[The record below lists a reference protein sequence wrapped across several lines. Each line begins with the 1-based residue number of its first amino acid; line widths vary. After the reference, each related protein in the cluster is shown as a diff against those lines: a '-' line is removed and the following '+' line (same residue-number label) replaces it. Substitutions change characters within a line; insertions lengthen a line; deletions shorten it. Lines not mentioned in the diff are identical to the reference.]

1 MSRFD
6 KWLYPGIRIK
16 RWVFLLILSL
26 IVLAVGLSGH
36 LGSLVRNFRIETGI
50 NFDAFFYRLQRLKFV
65 DVAIILLAIAGV
77 SMAIRRAYYSVL
89 AMYVPN
95 REKEF
100 INMAYRKAKLR
111 RGPRIVAIGGGTGL
125 PNSLRALKKYTSN
138 LTAIV
143 TVADDGGSSGRLR
156 KDYQIIPPGDIRNC
170 IVALA
175 DQETLLGKLFQY
187 RFDKG
192 EDLAGHS
199 FGNIFI
205 TAMTHVAGD
214 FSKGVEESSKVL
226 AINGKVLP
234 VSFDNM
240 VLKARMQDG
249 REITGE
255 SIIPEAKGVI
265 ERLSIIPEDCKAN
278 QDALEEIKKADV
290 LVMGPGSLYTSVI
303 PNLLVKGIKEA
314 ILANKKAAKI
324 YVCNIMTQPG
334 ETDNFTVSDHIKAIF
349 KHTGAKIFDYVVANN
364 KEAHQDI
371 LTRYARENS
380 YPVRIDRE
388 EISRLG
394 VRVVEGKLFNDGDY
408 IRHSEELLG
417 RLVMKLLII

>member
-1 MSRFD
+1 
-6 KWLYPGIRIK
+6 
-16 RWVFLLILSL
+16 
-26 IVLAVGLSGH
+26 
-36 LGSLVRNFRIETGI
+36 
-50 NFDAFFYRLQRLKFV
+50 
-65 DVAIILLAIAGV
+65 
-77 SMAIRRAYYSVL
+77 
-89 AMYVPN
+89 
-95 REKEF
+95 
-100 INMAYRKAKLR
+100 
-111 RGPRIVAIGGGTGL
+111 
-125 PNSLRALKKYTSN
+125 
-138 LTAIV
+138 
-143 TVADDGGSSGRLR
+143 
-156 KDYQIIPPGDIRNC
+156 
-170 IVALA
+170 
-175 DQETLLGKLFQY
+175 
-187 RFDKG
+187 
-192 EDLAGHS
+192 S

>member
-175 DQETLLGKLFQY
+175 DQ
-187 RFDKG
+187 
-192 EDLAGHS
+192 
-199 FGNIFI
+199 
-205 TAMTHVAGD
+205 
-214 FSKGVEESSKVL
+214 
-226 AINGKVLP
+226 
-234 VSFDNM
+234 
-240 VLKARMQDG
+240 
-249 REITGE
+249 
-255 SIIPEAKGVI
+255 
-265 ERLSIIPEDCKAN
+265 
-278 QDALEEIKKADV
+278 
-290 LVMGPGSLYTSVI
+290 
-303 PNLLVKGIKEA
+303 
-314 ILANKKAAKI
+314 
-324 YVCNIMTQPG
+324 
-334 ETDNFTVSDHIKAIF
+334 
-349 KHTGAKIFDYVVANN
+349 
-364 KEAHQDI
+364 
-371 LTRYARENS
+371 
-380 YPVRIDRE
+380 
-388 EISRLG
+388 
-394 VRVVEGKLFNDGDY
+394 
-408 IRHSEELLG
+408 
-417 RLVMKLLII
+417 

>member
-26 IVLAVGLSGH
+26 IVLVVGFSGQ
-36 LGSLVRNFRIETGI
+36 LGTMVRNFRIETNI
-50 NFDAFFYRLQRLKFV
+50 NFDAFFYKLQRLKFI
-65 DVAIILLAIAGV
+65 DVSIILLAFAGV

-240 VLKARMQDG
+240 SLQAKMQDG
-249 REITGE
+249 RLILGE
-255 SIIPEAKGVI
+255 SHIPDAKGVI
-265 ERLSIIPEDCKAN
+265 ERLFIMPEDCKAN
-278 QDALEEIKKADV
+278 PDAIEEIKKADV
-290 LVMGPGSLYTSVI
+290 IVMGPGSLFTSVI
-303 PNLLVKGIKEA
+303 PNLLVSGIKEA
-314 ILANKKAAKI
+314 IISNKKAAKI

-334 ETDNFTVSDHIKAIF
+334 ETDNFTVSDHLKAIL
-349 KHTGAKIFDYVVANN
+349 KHTGCKVIDYVVANN
-364 KEAHQDI
+364 KEAKQDI
-371 LTRYARENS
+371 LSRYARENS

-388 EISRLG
+388 EINRLG
-394 VRVVEGKLFNDGDY
+394 VKVVEGKLFNDGDY
-408 IRHSEELLG
+408 IRHAEDLLG
-417 RLVMKLLII
+417 RLIMKLLII

>member
-125 PNSLRALKKYTSN
+125 PNSLRAMKKYTSN

-240 VLKARMQDG
+240 ALKARMQDG

-334 ETDNFTVSDHIKAIF
+334 ETDNFTVSDHIKAVF
-349 KHTGAKIFDYVVANN
+349 KHTGGKIFDYVVANN
-364 KEAHQDI
+364 KEARKEI
-371 LTRYARENS
+371 LSRYARENS

-394 VRVVEGKLFNDGDY
+394 VKVVEGKLFNDGDY
-408 IRHSEELLG
+408 IRHSEDLLG